1 MSEAPRRPLNSNG
14 GPDDLRERIN
24 AAIKHYGW
32 RSDFV
37 LLATE
42 GEGPRGVI
50 RPIREW
56 AAIRGDCSDWE
67 VMRADFETSDTYLI
81 ALLTKGGGGRI
92 VWLRFRWFGCGPEQ
106 FN

>member
-56 AAIRGDCSDWE
+56 AAIRGDCE
-67 VMRADFETSDTYLI
+67 EAFLAMQADLAAGVIVCAEEE
-81 ALLTKGGGGRI
+81 GGRI
-92 VWLRFRWFGCGPEQ
+92 VWHPLRWHGCGPEQ
-106 FN
+106 LN